1 MFNHFYN
8 GINFGD
14 EKEASDPY
22 CWVIGALFGAW
33 IFFGYDASAHLAE
46 ETHEASVTVARGM
59 WISTLSGYLSSVP
72 TLVMLLFC
80 IQDFDG
86 IISATYSNNFAEYL
100 IQIVGPKGATA
111 LLSLLWI
118 DSTVGWILCLLLAN
132 VNVGS
137 ALPRAASCPPR
148 CGRLLRYRVS
158 ILLTAI
164 ACDIRYFTR
173 QCATLL

>member
-14 EKEASDPY
+14 GKQASDPY

-59 WISTLSGYLSSVP
+59 WISTLSGYVLSIP
-72 TLVMLLFC
+72 TLIMLLFC

-100 IQIVGPKGATA
+100 IQIVGPKGATT
-111 LLSLLWI
+111 LLSILWI
-118 DSTVGWILCLLLAN
+118 DSTVGWISIRCLQMLTLAVRYCELLHVRPG
-132 VNVGS
+132 VND
-137 ALPRAASCPPR
+137 
-148 CGRLLRYRVS
+148 YY
-158 ILLTAI
+158 
-164 ACDIRYFTR
+164 DIECQY
-173 QCATLL
+173 C

>member
-14 EKEASDPY
+14 EKQASDPY

-59 WISTLSGYLSSVP
+59 WISTLSGYVVSVP
-72 TLVMLLFC
+72 TLIMLLFC
-80 IQDFDG
+80 IQDFDR

-100 IQIVGPKGATA
+100 LQIVGSKGATA
-111 LLSLLWI
+111 LLSILWI
-118 DSTVGWILCLLLAN
+118 DSTVGLIPFSLN
-132 VNVGS
+132 VSVDVSS
-137 ALPRAASCPPR
+137 AVPRAASCPPR
-148 CGRLLRYRVS
+148 CGQHLRYKVS
-158 ILLTAI
+158 TLLT
-164 ACDIRYFTR
+164 
-173 QCATLL
+173 